1 MKKRLGSALQA
12 AGGAILFLAA
22 GASDTGAVSAGGL
35 AFSILCAALLFF
47 TGRAL
52 RRREKACI
60 LPPHGAGAAC
70 RRGTVRGTGK
80 GRRKHVLSAPLCFFL
95 SVCPSAAES

>member
-52 RRREKACI
+52 RRRKKPAS
-60 LPPHGAGAAC
+60 C
-70 RRGTVRGTGK
+70 RRM
-80 GRRKHVLSAPLCFFL
+80 GRALPAVAGR
-95 SVCPSAAES
+95 